1 MKITLENIGKRYNNE
16 WIFRGVN
23 KEFTT
28 GEHCAVLGANGSGK
42 STLLQIINGNYAQS
56 EGAISYSVDGQDIEV
71 EKVFRYISIA
81 TPYLEL
87 MEEFT
92 MKEMLEF
99 HGSFKP
105 YLDGISVSDIVDILG
120 LGKSKDKE
128 LKYFSSGMKQRVKLA
143 IAIFSDT
150 PLVLLDEP
158 TSNLDRAGV
167 EWYKSLVEKYSA
179 NRLFIVCSN
188 QLKDEYF
195 FCTQTLSVEDYK

>member
-1 MKITLENIGKRYNNE
+1 MKISLKNIGKRYNNE
-16 WIFRGVN
+16 WIFRGVTT
-23 KEFTT
+23 EFIK
-28 GEHCAVLGANGSGK
+28 GEHCAILGANGSGK
-42 STLLQIINGNYAQS
+42 STLLQVINGNYTSS
-56 EGAISYSVDGQDIEV
+56 EGSIEYVINGQGIVQENIF
-71 EKVFRYISIA
+71 KQISIA

-105 YLDGISVSDIVDILG
+105 YLSGVTTPEIIDILG

-143 IAIFSDT
+143 LAILSDT
-150 PLVLLDEP
+150 PVVLLDEP

-167 EWYKSLVEKYSA
+167 EWYQSLVDKYSID
-179 NRLFIVCSN
+179 RLFIVCSN
-188 QLKDEYF
+188 KMKDEYF
-195 FCTQTLSVEDYK
+195 FCTHTLSVEDYK

>member
-23 KEFTT
+23 KEFTS
-28 GEHCAVLGANGSGK
+28 GEHCVILGANGSGK
-42 STLLQIINGNYAQS
+42 STLLQVIHGNYDHS
-56 EGAISYSVDGQDIEV
+56 EGNIHYQLNGESIAED
-71 EKVFRYISIA
+71 KVFHHASIA

-92 MKEMLEF
+92 MQEMLEF
-99 HGSFKP
+99 HGSFKQ
-105 YLDGISVSDIVDILG
+105 YINGVSIADIIDIIG

-143 IAIFSDT
+143 IAILSDT
-150 PLVLLDEP
+150 ALVLLDEP

-167 EWYKSLVEKYSA
+167 EWYQALAKQYSA

-188 QLKDEYF
+188 HQKDEYF